1 MFFSRAALAY
11 ESRVWAAIRRQSNSA
26 CRTELTGEVAV
37 YRIGFNAHTT
47 SIHSTATPEARTDVK
62 QEPKDAQFFII
73 R

>member
-1 MFFSRAALAY
+1 MQD
-11 ESRVWAAIRRQSNSA
+11 RVDRRGGGVPNWVQ
-26 CRTELTGEVAV
+26 R
-37 YRIGFNAHTT
+37 HTT